1 LRLGNLDIPRETCR
15 LVGDILGHVGDKWSV
30 LVIVLLRERSMRY
43 SELER
48 EIGTISK
55 KMLTRTLRH
64 LERDG
69 FLTRTITPTMPPRVD
84 YTLTALGR
92 EVMDPLDGLARW
104 ALDNRG
110 RVVAARAAY
119 DADRQPDFPQ

>member
-1 LRLGNLDIPRETCR
+1 MRLGNLDIPRETCR